1 MRPLI
6 LALTLIAISGCAT
19 LGIRDSSLEL
29 KITPQPLQR
38 GQPALAEINAPLDA
52 EKVLGT
58 VLVFGSPQLE
68 FRKDRKKGL
77 WYFYGTIPFSPW
89 VKPGTFKVRVIAT
102 LPNEKP
108 HYMEMKVELK

>member
-1 MRPLI
+1 MRFFLI
-6 LALTLIAISGCAT
+6 ALTLMGISGCAT
-19 LGIRDSSLEL
+19 LGVRDSSLEL
-29 KITPQPLQR
+29 KISPQPLRR

-68 FRKDRKKGL
+68 FRKDKKKGI

-89 VKPGTFKVRVIAT
+89 VKPGTFQVRVIAT

-108 HYMEMKVELK
+108 HYTEMKVDLK